1 MTAISLLILNIAI
14 QPVLATQ
21 VTNKI
26 NISSALVR
34 NTMKVQLMEQD
45 FQLKQKK
52 QADQAKLKA
61 IKIKQQQ
68 WNQMEQKQAIQRAQK
83 AKQAIAQ
90 APKPQIRTVNKKVPL
105 KSHFMTQLS

>member
-1 MTAISLLILNIAI
+1 MGVISLKHKFIAIMTAISLLILNIAI

-21 VTNKI
+21 ITNKI

-61 IKIKQQQ
+61 SNNNGSKWSKSKLC
-68 WNQMEQKQAIQRAQK
+68 NVLKKR
-83 AKQAIAQ
+83 
-90 APKPQIRTVNKKVPL
+90 NKLLHKHQNH
-105 KSHFMTQLS
+105 K